1 MPLPTPDQL
10 IELQR
15 RLNLSG
21 SGSAKKYGTV
31 DKVQNALRNQLKEAM
46 IYGAGATVRATVT
59 HVSGAAAFS
68 AGAAGVSVALFPI
81 GAALGPWIGAAR
93 IAGKA
98 DGIFSLHDLKK
109 YANGEKGSYYPC
121 SCGKCAEGLQYVI
134 NKKEYKIAIAATSIF
149 LAGIPFAATKVNSVR
164 KRSQKGRPKERYSQQ
179 FVSSAQ
185 EGCLNALATIMLL
198 CGKWPQ
204 NKAVDPSQ
212 YIDPITCILAENGW
226 QLLKSKW

>member
-46 IYGAGATVRATVT
+46 IYGAGATVKATVT

-134 NKKEYKIAIAATSIF
+134 NKKEYKIAIAATSLF
-149 LAGIPFAATKVNSVR
+149 LAGIPFAATKINSFR
-164 KRSQKGRPKERYSQQ
+164 KSFQKGRPKERYSQQ